1 MSEGPTLESD
11 THAHLF
17 TDSCL
22 QTLIPGNGLFSLQ
35 QFWNHWACI
44 ALFLPWLP
52 ALPLR
57 EKLFCRAIGAT
68 EYDANEG
75 NHHAIDAATRDPAT
89 HHRVAAA
96 KVLVVTTG
104 TAFKAV
110 DHWHPQIASHFG
122 STCLFV
128 HDESQQGA
136 ELLSI
141 SAVAMTRIPCF
152 VIYMGDSHQ
161 SPGGLRETCLAQ
173 YLRGELLRLPIGLR
187 AGQKSRT
194 PANLGVALARTAA
207 QAHGLDVS
215 DLLAHAGAVSNSS
228 VMLPWAL
235 DPQGPTVVPS
245 TAATAARSA
254 KSPIT
259 SHAQPEAGQ
268 PQGSF
273 AATYSSGEPLGSL
286 VQFEASDPPGA
297 FASWVLQVASECNRV
312 YMSSPVGTVLTIAHL
327 LLKPGSLLTLQHAIS
342 CMECC
347 GLSAG
352 VHEWGLTLSTTSRV
366 PNPVY
371 EALIGTLYPELV
383 QHNQGEWQFG
393 TGTRNYQLNEPHG
406 FRYVFWNRQRRGRAP
421 AKAIVAAVH
430 EAFEIFSHI
439 PCFHDTKPGATP
451 GQIIIT
457 NTRFQRD
464 SLAHHIPIVPF
475 ESPVPNPAYMA
486 PPIEGRDAD
495 GAQSPAPKRVK
506 GGKSSGKSPEEP
518 SRQPEFLSVVPTRVD
533 TVVRLAG
540 STCYR
545 AFLLQDAVGF
555 LSGRRSRA
563 QQAQRSP
570 HHARQAE
577 VKRKEAFTRA
587 NVGLSRAIGTTIIIS
602 PLDMAGQ
609 PGACIVTAVLQTGL
623 AVIDTNA
630 YGLSHSEMS
639 LDENIVA
646 DSEMEHRIW
655 GMTFGSFPLLMAL
668 CWQKFDSATRRMT
681 LHRLHLVLVEA
692 ANYKPTERYHQA
704 YPGHCAMGVLWGYAL
719 DGEDK
724 PLWEVRPDQS
734 YRPKIS
740 RSISP
745 AFSCSRCCRTWPVW
759 VSIVAT
765 CWPIIRPRQLTI
777 TLWQWE
783 PPKLT
788 TQNKRSQ
795 H

>member
-1 MSEGPTLESD
+1 M
-11 THAHLF
+11 
-17 TDSCL
+17 
-22 QTLIPGNGLFSLQ
+22 
-35 QFWNHWACI
+35 
-44 ALFLPWLP
+44 
-52 ALPLR
+52 
-57 EKLFCRAIGAT
+57 
-68 EYDANEG
+68 
-75 NHHAIDAATRDPAT
+75 
-89 HHRVAAA
+89 
-96 KVLVVTTG
+96 VTTG

-128 HDESQQGA
+128 HEESQQGA
-136 ELLSI
+136 DLLSI

-259 SHAQPEAGQ
+259 SHAQPEAGE

-327 LLKPGSLLTLQHAIS
+327 LLKPGSLLTLQHATS

-352 VHEWGLTLSTTSRV
+352 VHEWRLTLSTTSRV

-475 ESPVPNPAYMA
+475 ESPVPNPAYVA

-540 STCYR
+540 IHPSKCR
-545 AFLLQDAVGF
+545 PLQ
-555 LSGRRSRA
+555 SNWHY
-563 QQAQRSP
+563 
-570 HHARQAE
+570 HHH
-577 VKRKEAFTRA
+577 
-587 NVGLSRAIGTTIIIS
+587 L
-602 PLDMAGQ
+602 
-609 PGACIVTAVLQTGL
+609 TA
-623 AVIDTNA
+623 
-630 YGLSHSEMS
+630 
-639 LDENIVA
+639 
-646 DSEMEHRIW
+646 
-655 GMTFGSFPLLMAL
+655 
-668 CWQKFDSATRRMT
+668 
-681 LHRLHLVLVEA
+681 
-692 ANYKPTERYHQA
+692 
-704 YPGHCAMGVLWGYAL
+704 
-719 DGEDK
+719 
-724 PLWEVRPDQS
+724 
-734 YRPKIS
+734 
-740 RSISP
+740 
-745 AFSCSRCCRTWPVW
+745 
-759 VSIVAT
+759 
-765 CWPIIRPRQLTI
+765 
-777 TLWQWE
+777 
-783 PPKLT
+783 
-788 TQNKRSQ
+788 
-795 H
+795 